1 MNEMPKPNGYFT
13 YKTWK
18 LVSGSMPG
26 DLSRTIR
33 TLHRQNEPP
42 LPSQPTH
49 HAGYHHRSRL
59 RAALHGTD
67 FCADV

>member
-1 MNEMPKPNGYFT
+1 
-13 YKTWK
+13 
-18 LVSGSMPG
+18 MPG

-33 TLHRQNEPP
+33 TLHRQDEPP
-42 LPSQPTH
+42 LPSQPAH

-59 RAALHGTD
+59 RAALHGTV